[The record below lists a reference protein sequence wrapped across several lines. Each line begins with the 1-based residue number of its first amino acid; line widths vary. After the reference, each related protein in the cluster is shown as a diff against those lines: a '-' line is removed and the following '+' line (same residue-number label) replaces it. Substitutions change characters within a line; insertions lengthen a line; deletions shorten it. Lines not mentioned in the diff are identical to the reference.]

1 VIELGAEKMDVE
13 DSFYYLSGLSG
24 GLVIGIIIGFILAY
38 ALVYMSMRLIQ
49 PRPTGVVFN
58 RDQQGNIVSITYV

>member
-1 VIELGAEKMDVE
+1 VIGLRAKKMDVE

-24 GLVIGIIIGFILAY
+24 GLLIGIIIGFALAY
-38 ALVYMSMRLIQ
+38 MLIYVSSRLIQ
-49 PRPTGVVFN
+49 PRPTSVVFN